1 MAATPPPDPVVLVD
15 VDDLA
20 EADLDADLAE
30 RLEADGRVLQRPDAA
45 GASADEARRLTT
57 GTDPRPTTGT
67 DPRPTAADAVSL
79 AEAIRRGGAAAAAVH
94 VLGPRAAVL
103 AG

>member
-1 MAATPPPDPVVLVD
+1 MNAAMNAATPSTDPIVLLD

-30 RLEADGRVLQRPDAA
+30 RLELDGWVFLRPDAA
-45 GASADEARRLTT
+45 GAPADEVRRLVP
-57 GTDPRPTTGT
+57 GAGPRPT
-67 DPRPTAADAVSL
+67 PADAVSL
-79 AEAIRRGGAAAAAVH
+79 ASAIRRGGAAAASVH
-94 VLGPRAAVL
+94 DLGLRTAML

>member
-1 MAATPPPDPVVLVD
+1 MVVPAGTDPAPDGTDSAMTAATRSTTSPDPIVLLD

-30 RLEADGRVLQRPDAA
+30 RLELDGRVFLRPD
-45 GASADEARRLTT
+45 G
-57 GTDPRPTTGT
+57 
-67 DPRPTAADAVSL
+67 AVSL
-79 AEAIRRGGAAAAAVH
+79 AEAIRRGGAAAASVH
-94 VLGPRAAVL
+94 DLVLKAAQL

>member
-1 MAATPPPDPVVLVD
+1 MAATPSTDPVVLVD

-30 RLEADGRVLQRPDAA
+30 RLEADGRVLQCPDAA
-45 GASADEARRLTT
+45 GAAADEAPRL
-57 GTDPRPTTGT
+57 TTGT
-67 DPRPTAADAVSL
+67 DPRPTAADALSL

>member
-1 MAATPPPDPVVLVD
+1 MTATPSTDPVVLVD

-30 RLEADGRVLQRPDAA
+30 RLAADGRVFPHPDAA
-45 GASADEARRLTT
+45 GA
-57 GTDPRPTTGT
+57 P
-67 DPRPTAADAVSL
+67 ADAVSL
-79 AEAIRRGGAAAAAVH
+79 AWAIRRAGAAVAAVH
-94 VLGPRAAVL
+94 DLGLRAAML

>member
-1 MAATPPPDPVVLVD
+1 MTATPSTDPVVLVD

-30 RLEADGRVLQRPDAA
+30 RLAADGRVFSHPDAA
-45 GASADEARRLTT
+45 GA
-57 GTDPRPTTGT
+57 P
-67 DPRPTAADAVSL
+67 ADAVSL
-79 AEAIRRGGAAAAAVH
+79 AEAIRRAGAAVAAVH
-94 VLGPRAAVL
+94 ALGLRAAML

>member
-1 MAATPPPDPVVLVD
+1 MTVTPSPDPVVLVE

-30 RLEADGRVLQRPDAA
+30 RLTADGRVFPRPDPA
-45 GASADEARRLTT
+45 GA
-57 GTDPRPTTGT
+57 P
-67 DPRPTAADAVSL
+67 ADAVAL
-79 AEAIRRGGAAAAAVH
+79 AEAIRRSGAAAAAVH
-94 VLGPRAAVL
+94 DLGPGAAVL